1 MKSGKK
7 IRKGLLG
14 LAILF
19 AVTLQMMFGSE
30 VKAAEDYTYTITLY
44 AGNHGVF
51 SNGQDKL
58 VISDLGYGDQVNLD
72 LNLADMK
79 PQILDDKYYAKGIR
93 QSGTDGGG
101 SEQSLWV
108 DVTGDA
114 DYVIAYGI
122 KGNQVAYTVNYQD
135 ENGNELLPSRTF
147 YGNIGDKPVVAY
159 QFIDGYQPQAYNL
172 TKTLSS
178 NEAENV
184 FPFIYVPADTGTVT
198 TITQAGTVTVIPA
211 TPAAGT
217 AAAGAGTGAA
227 AGGTAGAAGGTAG
240 GTTETTPPADETVE
254 VPDEETPQALQ
265 DLDDEE
271 VPKANIDA
279 ERKTSR
285 APIVVGIV
293 VGVLA
298 LAAIASTII
307 YLKKRGKTDLK

>member
-30 VKAAEDYTYTITLY
+30 VKAEDYTYTITFY
-44 AGNHGVF
+44 AGNQGTFEGGQNKLTYTGLKYNSKLKLDVNGGDTKVF
-51 SNGQDKL
+51 VSN
-58 VISDLGYGDQVNLD
+58 N
-72 LNLADMK
+72 
-79 PQILDDKYYAKGIR
+79 KYYVKGIR
-93 QSGTDGGG
+93 KSGGDTSTKLE
-101 SEQSLWV
+101 SEEIT
-108 DVTGDA
+108 VTGDL
-114 DYVIAYGI
+114 DYVVAYGI
-122 KGNQVAYTVNYQD
+122 KNDHQVAYTVSYQD
-135 ENGNELLPSRTF
+135 EAGNELLPSRVL

-159 QFIDGYQPQAYNL
+159 QYIDGYQPQAYNL
-172 TKTLSS
+172 TKTLSE
-178 NEAENV
+178 NEADNN
-184 FPFIYVPADTGTVT
+184 FPFVYVPADTGTVT
-198 TITQAGTVTVIPA
+198 TITQVGTVTVIDQTA

-217 AAAGAGTGAA
+217 AAAGAGAA